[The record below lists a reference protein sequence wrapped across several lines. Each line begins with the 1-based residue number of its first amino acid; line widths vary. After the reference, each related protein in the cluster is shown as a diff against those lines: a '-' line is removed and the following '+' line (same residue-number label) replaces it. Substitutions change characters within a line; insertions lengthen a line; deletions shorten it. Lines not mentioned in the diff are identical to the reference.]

1 MISPALTEIHRRCHT
16 SYWRGLDQGTER
28 PVRWI
33 MLSYDEALE
42 LSTTGS
48 FTIPL
53 DLIPE
58 AVVEWRKLLD
68 GAEEVAK
75 VGTLGI
81 LDETGAMVEE
91 IGKVAVRG

>member
-16 SYWRGLDQGTER
+16 SYWRGLDQGAEH

-33 MLSYDEALE
+33 MLSYDEAIE

-58 AVVEWRKLLD
+58 AVVEWRTIAD
-68 GAEEVAK
+68 GAAALADNPELTLAALEEA
-75 VGTLGI
+75 
-81 LDETGAMVEE
+81 
-91 IGKVAVRG
+91 AVRG